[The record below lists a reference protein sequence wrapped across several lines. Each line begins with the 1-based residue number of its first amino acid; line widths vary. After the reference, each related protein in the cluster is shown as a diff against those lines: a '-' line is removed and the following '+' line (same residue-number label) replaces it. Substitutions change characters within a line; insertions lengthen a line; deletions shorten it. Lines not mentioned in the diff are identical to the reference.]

1 VASPPKKRRGTIG
14 RPPEKRDPAAE
25 KMRADL
31 REQRLTPDELR
42 NMKQEALA
50 KNYDCK
56 SRETACK
63 ARDVVLSEIVGN

>member
-1 VASPPKKRRGTIG
+1 
-14 RPPEKRDPAAE
+14 
-25 KMRADL
+25 
-31 REQRLTPDELR
+31 
-42 NMKQEALA
+42 MKQEALA